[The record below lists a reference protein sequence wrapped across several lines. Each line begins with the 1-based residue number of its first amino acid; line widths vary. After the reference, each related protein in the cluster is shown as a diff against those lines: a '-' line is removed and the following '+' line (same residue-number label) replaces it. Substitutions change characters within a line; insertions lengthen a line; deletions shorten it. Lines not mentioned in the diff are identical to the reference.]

1 MPNPFSMK
9 AGKDSEKKPSPFSL
23 KAGVNGSKPAPKK
36 DDTRNRST
44 PKERAA
50 AVRKAEKS
58 KGNGQ
63 RRIANPSNPWVKT
76 AYDVSGKVAELTEQI
91 ANYQKQYDQQLKV
104 QKKAKTS
111 EEITHAFNRGDT
123 LMAAIINLSAQRRR
137 LIGGASM

>member
-23 KAGVNGSKPAPKK
+23 KAGLKANGDAPKAPAP
-36 DDTRNRST
+36 RNRST

-58 KGNGQ
+58 KGGN
-63 RRIANPSNPWVKT
+63 RTPANPSNPWVKT
-76 AYDVSGKVAELTEQI
+76 AYDISTQVKELEGQI
-91 ANYQKQYDQQLKV
+91 KDYQKQYDQQLKL

-111 EEITHAFNRGDT
+111 EEIETAFDRGDR
-123 LMAAIINLSAQRRR
+123 LMATIIGLSARRRR
-137 LIGGASM
+137 LIGGASV